1 MADPKHNRTP
11 LTLLLI
17 SGSLDRI
24 HAALMLGATAA
35 ATGRPTSFFF
45 TKTAALFLSPARE
58 TLQSDAGQPFGEYNA
73 ALMAKNVADTGVL
86 LDGLAALNARFLV
99 CETALAEHALDPAT
113 LAQRPSLEITG
124 MAAVLANGAGG
135 DFITF

>member
-1 MADPKHNRTP
+1 MADPKNNRMP
-11 LTLLLI
+11 LTLLLV

-35 ATGRPTSFFF
+35 ATGRPTHFFF
-45 TKTAALFLSPARE
+45 TKTAALFLSPTRDS
-58 TLQSDAGQPFGEYNA
+58 LQSDAGLTLAEYDA
-73 ALMAKNVADTGVL
+73 ALMEKNVADSSVL

-99 CETALAEHALDPAT
+99 CETALAEHVIDPAH

-124 MAAVLANGAGG
+124 MAAVLENGAGG
-135 DFITF
+135 DFVTF